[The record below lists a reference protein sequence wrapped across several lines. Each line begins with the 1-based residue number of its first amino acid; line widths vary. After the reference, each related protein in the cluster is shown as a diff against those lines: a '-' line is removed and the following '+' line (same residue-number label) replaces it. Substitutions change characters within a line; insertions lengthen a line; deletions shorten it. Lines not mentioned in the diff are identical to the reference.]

1 MVTLELKVSCH
12 DDVLRIEVGHFL
24 MFLKVE
30 ANEVHFFGIGQPAGD
45 LLPSTAHKLLFH

>member
-1 MVTLELKVSCH
+1 
-12 DDVLRIEVGHFL
+12 

-45 LLPSTAHKLLFH
+45 LLPSTAHKLLFHQVHKMYQGLRYSGE